1 MSLFNGGIYMAFYP
15 EYVKRMNL
23 LKDGSTEE
31 ETNYKIN
38 YLKQIIKNDKVYKFI
53 GLNDTPDKNEQKINT
68 LLKGNIWFS
77 QYKILNDQTEFQI
90 NYNAR
95 KIAKVIGCDE
105 AYIRF
110 IVDCM
115 MEIYDIYSL
124 TYEYSPK
131 MWKNYASDGNGICI
145 EYNIE
150 DYDYLFPVE
159 YVNKG
164 EIDFNNMLIN
174 ALQGESLEFAILPW
188 VIKNPYNET
197 ASLNSTDEKEVRI
210 LFSPYDDKDINNGKV
225 DANIKEELSYK
236 GISKPYSEFG
246 LSISKII
253 VGNKCDAEIKNILTK
268 RYGSKIVEN
277 LL

>member
-1 MSLFNGGIYMAFYP
+1 MAFYP

-31 ETNYKIN
+31 EINYKIN

-53 GLNDTPDKNEQKINT
+53 GLNDIPDKNEQKINT

-124 TYEYSPK
+124 TYEYCPK

-164 EIDFNNMLIN
+164 EIDFDNMLIN
-174 ALQGESLEFAILPW
+174 ALLGESLEFAILPW

-197 ASLNSTDEKEVRI
+197 ANLNSTDEKEVRI

-268 RYGSKIVEN
+268 RYGSKIVEK

>member
-1 MSLFNGGIYMAFYP
+1 M
-15 EYVKRMNL
+15 
-23 LKDGSTEE
+23 
-31 ETNYKIN
+31 
-38 YLKQIIKNDKVYKFI
+38 
-53 GLNDTPDKNEQKINT
+53 
-68 LLKGNIWFS
+68 
-77 QYKILNDQTEFQI
+77 
-90 NYNAR
+90 
-95 KIAKVIGCDE
+95 
-105 AYIRF
+105 
-110 IVDCM
+110 
-115 MEIYDIYSL
+115 
-124 TYEYSPK
+124 
-131 MWKNYASDGNGICI
+131 
-145 EYNIE
+145 
-150 DYDYLFPVE
+150 FPVE

-174 ALQGESLEFAILPW
+174 ALRGESLEFAILPW

-253 VGNKCDAEIKNILTK
+253 VGNKCDAEIKNILKK